1 MKQKQPPLIE
11 PPIIEPPNSDGL
23 SEGVAEQVRPRL
35 SIIIPVLNEAPSI
48 ESSLLRLQALREE
61 GVEIIVVDGGS
72 ADASLEISRRYAD
85 KVKLS
90 GKGRAHQMNCG
101 AQHALGDVLLFLHA
115 DTELPN
121 ELPIELGDLAAML
134 ETRNLVWGRFDV
146 RLSGHQFAF
155 RVIEFMM
162 NHRSRFTG
170 IATGDQ
176 GLFISR
182 KVFND
187 LGGYKE
193 MPLMEDIELCQ
204 RLKKLSAPLCLNYR
218 VITSSRKWEREGVLN
233 VVLLMWRLRLGYF
246 FGVPVEKLA
255 KHYY

>member
-1 MKQKQPPLIE
+1 MQERKPPLKSRSK
-11 PPIIEPPNSDGL
+11 PNRVTDHLLDGL
-23 SEGVAEQVRPRL
+23 LDGLAEKACPRL
-35 SIIIPVLNEAPSI
+35 SIIIPVLNEAHSI
-48 ESSLLRLQALREE
+48 ESSLLRLQTLRAK

-72 ADASLEISRRYAD
+72 TDASLEIAQRYAD
-85 KVKLS
+85 KVQLS
-90 GKGRAHQMNCG
+90 GKGRAHQMNRG
-101 AQHALGDVLLFLHA
+101 AQHASGEVLLFLHA

-121 ELPIELGDLAAML
+121 ELGDLAAML

-146 RLSGHQFAF
+146 RLSGPQFAF

-162 NHRSRFTG
+162 NQRSRFTG

-204 RLKKLSAPLCLNYR
+204 RLMKISAPLCLKHR
-218 VITSSRKWEREGVLN
+218 VITSSRKWEREGILN

-255 KHYY
+255 KHY